1 MASSLEIC
9 NMALAAIGQDPIM
22 SLEDN
27 AKSARLCR
35 QVYDNTKKSV
45 LRAYPWT
52 FAIHRAHLARELDGP
67 VYGFENSF
75 KLPVDCLRLVSVNLS
90 DGEFKVERN
99 RILTNFGAVAVR
111 YVKNVS
117 DESEMDAQFIEALA
131 TQLASKIVISLTNDS
146 QVLQYLKQLYTEQ
159 ILLAMNTQAI
169 EDSQQEVIEGNWL
182 TSRR

>member
-35 QVYDNTKKSV
+35 QTYENTKKSV

-52 FAIHRAHLARELDGP
+52 FAIHRARLAKELDGP
-67 VYGFENSF
+67 VFGFANSF
-75 KLPVDCLRLVSVNLS
+75 KLPVDCLRLVSVSLT
-90 DGEFKVERN
+90 DDEYKVERN
-99 RILTNFGAVAVR
+99 RIVTNFGEVSIR
-111 YVKNVS
+111 YVKNVA

-131 TQLASKIVISLTNDS
+131 TKLASSIVISLTNDS

-159 ILLAMNTQAI
+159 ISVAMNTQAI
-169 EDSQQEVIEGNWL
+169 EDSQQSIVEGNWL